1 MKLFRKNLIGRLF
14 DNNIFVKCL
23 SLAIAVIAW
32 FIVAITVSPDT
43 ITTIHDVPIRV
54 AIENS
59 GAQRLG
65 YDVISGEDQT
75 VDVVVRGK
83 RYKVGMLSADNINAI
98 VLPTSVSEPGEYDL
112 DVIVNKV
119 GDDADYEIVS
129 YSPSTIKVRFDE
141 VVSRDFKAE
150 AVADNV
156 VIEDGYVKGA
166 LTCMPETVTLSGPK
180 SDLDR
185 IAKVRVRTDISDTL
199 SQTLSTPGT
208 LEYYDA
214 DGQKLDLPYVKS
226 NMTSTDVIIPVL
238 KMKTLPL
245 KFEFI
250 NVPQGFDVNQLKY
263 TMSAQEIDVAA
274 SSETLENVSEINIG
288 YIDFR
293 QLTLNASFDFEINLP
308 SGYMNRDNLTTVN
321 VTFDM
326 SAFDSKKLTVNKLT
340 IVNSPANMTTSM
352 LTQTINSV
360 EIIGLKD
367 ELATVSSEDV
377 IGEVNLIDFMIT
389 ENSQRYTVPITIS
402 LPNKLNCW
410 AVGEYTAVISARPTS

>member
-1 MKLFRKNLIGRLF
+1 MKLFKKNVIGRLF

-23 SLAIAVIAW
+23 SVGIAIAAW
-32 FIVAITVSPDT
+32 FVVAITVSPDT

-65 YDVISGEDQT
+65 YDVISGGDQT
-75 VDVVVRGK
+75 VDVVVKGK
-83 RYKVGMLSADNINAI
+83 RYKVGMLTADNINAI
-98 VLPTSVSEPGEYDL
+98 VLPTAVSEPGEYDL
-112 DVIVNKV
+112 DVIVNKA
-119 GDDADYEIVS
+119 GDDVDYEIVS
-129 YSPSTIKVRFDE
+129 YSPNTIKVRFDQ
-141 VVSRDFKAE
+141 VVSRDYKLE

-166 LTCMPETVTLSGPK
+166 LSCAPETLTLSGPK

-185 IAKVRVRTDISDTL
+185 IAKVKVRTDISDKL

-208 LEYYDA
+208 IEYYDA
-214 DGQKLDLPYVKS
+214 DGKKLDLPYVTS
-226 NMTSTDVIIPVL
+226 NMDSVDVIIPVL

-250 NVPQGFDVNQLKY
+250 NVPQGFDVNRLKY
-263 TMSAQEIDVAA
+263 TMSAQEINVAA
-274 SSETLENVSEINIG
+274 SSDTLENVGEINIG

-293 QLTLNASFDFEINLP
+293 QLSLNASFDFEISLP
-308 SGYMNRDNLTTVN
+308 SGYVNRDNLTSVN

-326 SAFDSKKLTVNKLT
+326 SEFASKKLTVNKLT
-340 IVNSPANMTTSM
+340 IVNSPSNMTTSM
-352 LTQTINSV
+352 ITKVLNSV

-367 ELATVSSEDV
+367 ELATVSSDDV
-377 IGEVNLIDFMIT
+377 IGEVNLMDFMIT
-389 ENSQRYTVPITIS
+389 ENSQKYTVPITLS
-402 LPNKLNCW
+402 LPNKPNCW
-410 AVGEYTAVISARPTS
+410 AVGEYTALISARPTS